1 MADTPEMTA
10 QEFRLMRGHLG
21 LTVQWVADQL
31 GISHVAVVH
40 WESGRV
46 TLPDYAV
53 DAMRK
58 WLQDAR
64 VYAEWIA
71 LANANSPL
79 QIRECKCADAQV
91 SVRSQIRVCK
101 VCSTNSRL
109 LAIPADHLAWQATA
123 PAALRHYPL
132 AWAHR
137 VAARAIEHRWVH
149 GSNPP
154 EEAAGGPPCD
164 ADADVNT

>member
-1 MADTPEMTA
+1 MTAVDTPEMTA

-53 DAMRK
+53 DAMGK

-64 VYAEWIA
+64 VYSEFAR
-71 LANANSPL
+71 LG
-79 QIRECKCADAQV
+79 
-91 SVRSQIRVCK
+91 
-101 VCSTNSRL
+101 L

-132 AWAHR
+132 AWVHR

-149 GSNPP
+149 GSNPV
-154 EEAAGGPPCD
+154 EEPAGGLPCD
-164 ADADVNT
+164 ADADAPA